1 MIKAGEISE
10 IIKRQLAGYEAEV
23 DLQEVGRVIEV
34 GDGIARVHG
43 LEKAM
48 AGELLTFPGDVV
60 GMVLNLEQ
68 DQVGAV
74 LLGDDKLI
82 KEGDI
87 VKRTNRIAEVPVGE
101 ALVGRVV
108 NALGQPVDGKGAI
121 ATKEFR
127 PIERYA
133 PGVVD
138 RRSVKEPLQT
148 GLKAIDA
155 MIPIGRGQREL
166 IIGDRGTGKTAIGVD
181 TIINQKGQDVFC
193 FYVAIGQ
200 KLSTIAQVV
209 KVLEDAGAMK
219 YTTVVVASAS
229 EPAPLQYIAPYTG
242 VTMGEYF
249 RDSKRHALC
258 IYDDLSKHATAYRQL
273 SLLLRRPP
281 GREAYPGDVFYLH
294 SRLLERA
301 AKLNDDLGGGSLTA
315 LPIIETQLGDVSAYI
330 PTNVISITDGQ
341 IYLESDLFY
350 GGIRPAVN
358 VGLSVSRVGGSAQVR
373 AMRQVAGKLRLD
385 LAQYRELAAF
395 AQFGSDL
402 DRATQAQLARGQ
414 RMVELLKQGQYQPLP
429 VEKQVVII
437 FAGTQ
442 GMLDEL
448 PVDAIREFE
457 PFLYSLYRAAR
468 PADPHRHPRQEGD
481 LGRAARN
488 RREGD
493 QRRPDGVRRRQGHQG
508 GLESRPDGDPSRHPA
523 ADPIRPVHAEDHA
536 RDEARRGG
544 EAAPGAGANP
554 RGAPLRGQDGRAAR
568 QSGQRRVGERR
579 RAASA
584 ARAAGRAAAPDRDHH
599 GRQGPGRR
607 LQLQRHPPRAR
618 PDQTVQYDRGH
629 PGRGRPQGA

>member
-1 MIKAGEISE
+1 MIKASEISE

-34 GDGIARVHG
+34 GDGIARIYG

-48 AGELLTFPGDVV
+48 AGELLQFPGDIV
-60 GMVLNLEQ
+60 GMVLNLEE
-68 DQVGAV
+68 DNVGAV
-74 LLGDDKLI
+74 LLGDDRGI
-82 KEGDI
+82 KEGDA
-87 VKRTNRIAEVPVGE
+87 VRRTNRIAQVPVGE

-108 NALGQPVDGKGAI
+108 NALGQPVDGKGPINA
-121 ATKEFR
+121 KEFR

-200 KLSTIAQVV
+200 KRSTVAQVV
-209 KVLEDAGAMK
+209 KVLEDAGAMAF
-219 YTTVVVASAS
+219 TTVIIASAS
-229 EPAPLQYIAPYTG
+229 EPAPLQYIAPYAG

-258 IYDDLSKHATAYRQL
+258 IYDDLSKHAAAYRQL

-301 AKLNDDLGGGSLTA
+301 AKLNDQLGGGSLTA

-358 VGLSVSRVGGSAQVR
+358 VGLSVSRVGGSAQVK

-402 DRATQAQLARGQ
+402 DKATQMQLARGQ

-429 VEKQVVII
+429 VERQVAII

-442 GMLDEL
+442 GLLDDL
-448 PVDAIREFE
+448 PVDSVREFE
-457 PFLYSLYRAAR
+457 TFFYGWLERKQAQLLTEIRDKKELSDTLRDTLTKAVNEAKTEFMASKGIKAA
-468 PADPHRHPRQEGD
+468 
-481 LGRAARN
+481 
-488 RREGD
+488 
-493 QRRPDGVRRRQGHQG
+493 
-508 GLESRPDGDPSRHPA
+508 
-523 ADPIRPVHAEDHA
+523 
-536 RDEARRGG
+536 
-544 EAAPGAGANP
+544 
-554 RGAPLRGQDGRAAR
+554 
-568 QSGQRRVGERR
+568 
-579 RAASA
+579 
-584 ARAAGRAAAPDRDHH
+584 
-599 GRQGPGRR
+599 
-607 LQLQRHPPRAR
+607 
-618 PDQTVQYDRGH
+618 
-629 PGRGRPQGA
+629 

>member
-10 IIKRQLAGYEAEV
+10 ILKRQLAGYEAEV

-34 GDGIARVHG
+34 GDGIARIYG

-48 AGELLTFPGDVV
+48 SGELLQFPGDVV

-87 VKRTNRIAEVPVGE
+87 VKRTNRIAQVPVGE
-101 ALVGRVV
+101 ALTGRVV
-108 NALGQPVDGKGAI
+108 NALGEPVDGKGPVN
-121 ATKEFR
+121 TKEFR

-148 GLKAIDA
+148 GLKAIDS

-181 TIINQKGQDVFC
+181 TILNQQGQDVYC

-200 KLSTIAQVV
+200 KRSTVAQVV

-229 EPAPLQYIAPYTG
+229 EPAPLQYIAPYAG

-249 RDSKRHALC
+249 RDGKRHALC
-258 IYDDLSKHATAYRQL
+258 IYDDLSKHAASYRQL

-301 AKLNDDLGGGSLTA
+301 AKLNDALGGGSLTA

-358 VGLSVSRVGGSAQVR
+358 VGLSVSRVGGSAQIK

-402 DRATQAQLARGQ
+402 DRATQMQLARGQ
-414 RMVELLKQGQYQPLP
+414 RMVEILKQGQYRPVP
-429 VEKQVVII
+429 VEKQVAII

-442 GMLDEL
+442 GLLDDL
-448 PVDAIREFE
+448 PVDAISDFETHFYGWLERKGSRILAEIRDKKEIADTLRE
-457 PFLYSLYRAAR
+457 SLTKAVNDAKAEFVAAK
-468 PADPHRHPRQEGD
+468 GIK
-481 LGRAARN
+481 AA
-488 RREGD
+488 
-493 QRRPDGVRRRQGHQG
+493 
-508 GLESRPDGDPSRHPA
+508 
-523 ADPIRPVHAEDHA
+523 
-536 RDEARRGG
+536 
-544 EAAPGAGANP
+544 
-554 RGAPLRGQDGRAAR
+554 
-568 QSGQRRVGERR
+568 
-579 RAASA
+579 
-584 ARAAGRAAAPDRDHH
+584 
-599 GRQGPGRR
+599 
-607 LQLQRHPPRAR
+607 
-618 PDQTVQYDRGH
+618 
-629 PGRGRPQGA
+629 